1 MLTYT
6 SLLSYLMGWKRTLTK
21 TILGFHL
28 VFILPSSKYN
38 VNGHENLTTTT
49 FYGHR
54 VKQKTISIRLNFLMP
69 SSWYDVTVH
78 NGLTTTFNH
87 HHIYITQK
95 IRISTYFPTAFFTV
109 LRHSHKC
116 LTTHTRHYVIRNTI
130 PAVRVP
136 RMARDKPAGFN
147 WLLQTVES
155 YHQRHPYTK

>member
-1 MLTYT
+1 MITYT
-6 SLLSYLMGWKRTLTK
+6 SLLSYLTGWKRTLTK
-21 TILGFHL
+21 AILGFHL

-116 LTTHTRHYVIRNTI
+116 LTTHTHTHVII
-130 PAVRVP
+130 SFA
-136 RMARDKPAGFN
+136 KPYLRFAYQEWHAINRLDSTGFFKR
-147 WLLQTVES
+147 WS
-155 YHQRHPYTK
+155 YH